1 LPEESNRDSMTGGK
15 FRVLIV
21 DDVAET
27 RENVRKLLQFES
39 DVEVVGAAR
48 SGKEGI
54 QLALELDPDVVL
66 MDLNMPDVDGITA
79 TEMIRQKAPHI
90 KVVILSVQGDQNYM
104 RRAMLAGARDFL
116 TKPPTGDELISAI
129 RRAGEIAHTERAQ
142 TASLRTMPATM
153 NAGALSAT
161 PMGLGLTRGKIVSVY
176 SPKGGTGCTTIAV
189 NLAVALHNEDTR
201 VVIVDSNLQYGDVAM
216 FFNEQGKNTILDL
229 APLADELDPEI
240 VEGVLLKHSAT
251 GISILAS
258 PSRPEHAD
266 KITAD
271 QFLKVVDFLRQM
283 YAYVVVDT
291 ATYLSDVTIAAI
303 DVSDIIVLVTTQD
316 IPSIKNSRLFLDL
329 MQTLKI
335 GRGRVVF
342 VMNKFD
348 KRIAITA
355 ERVGENLKQEVATIL
370 PLEERVVIPAVNRG
384 VPFMVDNK
392 TQQVAR
398 GVLGLAENV
407 RARVASLELEVEDRF
422 AKR

>member
-1 LPEESNRDSMTGGK
+1 MAGEK

-27 RENVRKLLQFES
+27 RENIRKLLQFES

-54 QLALELDPDVVL
+54 QLAKDLDPDVVL
-66 MDLNMPDVDGITA
+66 MDINMPDVDGITA
-79 TEMIRQKAPHI
+79 TEIIRQKSPHI

-116 TKPPTGDELISAI
+116 TKPPMGDELISAI

-142 TASLRTMPATM
+142 AVSLRALPAAM
-153 NAGALSAT
+153 NAGASPAN
-161 PMGLGLTRGKIVSVY
+161 PMGMGLTRGKVVSVY

-229 APLADELDPEI
+229 APLADELDAE
-240 VEGVLLKHSAT
+240 VVGGVLVKHSTT
-251 GISILAS
+251 GVSILAS

-266 KITAD
+266 KVTAD
-271 QFLKVVDFLRQM
+271 QFLKVVEFLRQV

-303 DVSDIIVLVTTQD
+303 DASDGIVLVTTQD

-329 MQTLKI
+329 MLTLKI
-335 GRGRVVF
+335 DRGRIVF

-355 ERVGENLKQEVATIL
+355 ERVSENLKQEVAAVL
-370 PLEERVVIPAVNRG
+370 PLEERIVIPAVNRG
-384 VPFMVDNK
+384 VPFMIDNK
-392 TQQVAR
+392 TQQIAR
-398 GVLGLAENV
+398 GIFGLAESV
-407 RARVASLELEVEDRF
+407 RARVDALETEVEDRF
-422 AKR
+422 TKR